1 MSYLGTYQSCSD
13 TWVYTLPALDAGKSS
28 RCPIRLH
35 PLMASAGVRLSATK
49 QLRKASHADRCLFV
63 RDADARLIPSRD
75 SATAI
80 HRGIICSVCKIDQ
93 PDRHDHL
100 YPVHEKK
107 LTCRASRRS
116 YCCSG
121 SSLD

>member
-13 TWVYTLPALDAGKSS
+13 TWVYTCTGCGQEFQVSDPFTPLDGLGW
-28 RCPIRLH
+28 C
-35 PLMASAGVRLSATK
+35 SAECDKTE
-49 QLRKASHADRCLFV
+49 LRKASHADRCLFV